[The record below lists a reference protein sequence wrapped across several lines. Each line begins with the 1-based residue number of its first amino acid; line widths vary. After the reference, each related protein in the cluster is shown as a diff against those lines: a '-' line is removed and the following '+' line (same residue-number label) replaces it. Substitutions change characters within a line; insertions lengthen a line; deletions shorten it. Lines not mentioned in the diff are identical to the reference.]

1 MAIEILTLYSNSNFM
16 EVREMATR
24 KKAKKL
30 YCEAIQYCIHK
41 KRDIVA
47 FQLIAFS
54 REMAFQLSIQ
64 EKQMDELINNKA
76 SGIIER
82 LVNSN
87 AIYLTDERNLDQE
100 ELMQVE
106 ILRMKELEKEKK
118 KAEIQ

>member
-1 MAIEILTLYSNSNFM
+1 
-16 EVREMATR
+16 
-24 KKAKKL
+24 
-30 YCEAIQYCIHK
+30 
-41 KRDIVA
+41 
-47 FQLIAFS
+47 
-54 REMAFQLSIQ
+54 
-64 EKQMDELINNKA
+64 MDELINNKA

-118 KAEIQ
+118 KAEIQEQEKLLKSPGIKGEQNDQQEDESVFTGEEEYEGGDNNN